1 VSRSAGKLVRRSTSA
16 KQGKVARQAPPPAL
30 TVAAF
35 ASTWLHG
42 RSISLGLKPNTIAG
56 YETRLRMHIL
66 PYWGE
71 RTLASITTDDVDDWR
86 DRMIEARKLARS
98 SVNLNL
104 TTFRTMLGTAT
115 RKKLIHEKP
124 EVQRLRG
131 DDEERPW
138 LTEEEYELVVE
149 AAGELELRKL
159 AFVLLGGDAGLRI
172 GEMLALRRTHV
183 EGNTISVKGTRSK
196 GHEGSTKTEKG
207 RRRVPMTK
215 RLRKCLER
223 LARERP
229 SGDRVLARDGDEPCT
244 EAVLRGWLEQAV
256 KNSEI
261 AKTGISPHSL
271 RHTFISHLDAKGV
284 PVTVIQRLVGHSNLA
299 TTQKY
304 LHMDEDR
311 IKAAIAALRD

>member
-1 VSRSAGKLVRRSTSA
+1 MSRAARKLVRRSTSA
-16 KQGKVARQAPPPAL
+16 KTARLARPPAAPQL
-30 TVAAF
+30 TVAEF
-35 ASTWLHG
+35 ASTWLHT
-42 RSISLGLKPNTIAG
+42 RTLSLGLKPNTVSG
-56 YETRLRMHIL
+56 YATRLRMHIL
-66 PYWGE
+66 PYWGA
-71 RTLASITTDDVDDWR
+71 RSMASITSDDVDAWR
-86 DRMIEARKLARS
+86 DRMIEARKLGRS
-98 SVNLNL
+98 SINLNL
-104 TTFRTMLGTAT
+104 TTFRTMLRTAA
-115 RKKLIHEKP
+115 RKKIIHDMP

-131 DDEERPW
+131 EDEERPW

-172 GEMLALRRTHV
+172 GEMLNLRRDHI
-183 EGNTISVKGTRSK
+183 EDNTISIKGTRSK

-215 RLRKCLER
+215 RLRKCLDA

-229 SGDRVLARDGDEPCT
+229 VGNRVLARDGDEPCT
-244 EAVLRGWLEQAV
+244 EAMLRGWLEQAV
-256 KNSEI
+256 RLSEI